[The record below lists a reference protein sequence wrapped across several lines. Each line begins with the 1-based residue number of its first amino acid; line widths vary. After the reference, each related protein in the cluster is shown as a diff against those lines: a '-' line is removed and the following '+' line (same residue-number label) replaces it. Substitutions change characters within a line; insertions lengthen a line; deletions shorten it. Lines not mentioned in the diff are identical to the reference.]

1 MKEKGKLFFTILIFA
16 VISVL
21 LFMWLPSA
29 GTIVTTSPSTPMD
42 SAEFSG
48 DKLEVDEDSYE
59 TLEIDKESLEA
70 MLKSY
75 EEPSNLSMDITFTL
89 SPSSEDTSTTYIK
102 YRKNGSRETVRYY
115 GAGQKLL
122 TTYTITSRGVS
133 VSDNQTG
140 ESYTLPSNSIF
151 TSDRLLGLPDLE
163 WFYGAAESNVSQMRF
178 DTLGNTRVIYLEYRY
193 PRLSQTEKYWI
204 STENGVILRSETLMN
219 GRTYM
224 TVNVTDIE

>member
-1 MKEKGKLFFTILIFA
+1 MKEKSRLFLTFLIFA

-48 DKLEVDEDSYE
+48 DELDISEGGYE
-59 TLEIDKESLEA
+59 TLKIDKKALEA
-70 MLKSY
+70 MLQSY
-75 EEPSNLSMDITFTL
+75 TEPSKLSMDITYTL
-89 SPSSEDTSTTYIK
+89 SPSSADSLTTYIK

-115 GAGQKLL
+115 SSDEKLL
-122 TTYTITSRGVS
+122 TTYTITANGVN
-133 VSDNQTG
+133 VNDNSAG
-140 ESYTLPSNSIF
+140 ESYTLPANSIF

-163 WFYGAAESNVSQMRF
+163 WFYGASNSNVSEMRF
-178 DTLGNTRVIYLEYRY
+178 DTLGDTRVIYIEYRY

-204 STENGVILRSETLMN
+204 STENGIVLRAETLMN

-224 TVNVTDIE
+224 TVNVTDIK